1 MSKAD
6 LLIQDMYD
14 LTKELQP
21 DDKIVAVNEEGHQ
34 FPLGTIGDLRKA
46 LAPGKNAITGL
57 QYRPYAFDDWG
68 TIRDMNGRIFGS
80 IRINVSQA
88 VENDH
93 RRNETDP
100 YEYYGRKFI
109 DCLSKGE

>member
-6 LLIQDMYD
+6 HLIQEMYD
-14 LTKELQP
+14 LTKELHGTDQ
-21 DDKIVAVNEEGHQ
+21 IVAMNEKGQ
-34 FPLGTIGDLRKA
+34 QVCLGTVGDLRKA
-46 LAPGKNAITGL
+46 LAPGKNAVEGL

-80 IRINVSQA
+80 IRINVSHA
-88 VENDH
+88 VENEH